1 MTQIRNSLGDILAMS
16 GIRNTDRYFAPMDP
30 QTEAALQAM
39 AEEAQ
44 RASAQE
50 QVDPNQ
56 AYLQAEQM
64 KVQAKSETDAA
75 KMQMDMARAAAKDD
89 LERDKMDQ
97 DLMLKTAEI
106 YGKYETSVETEKL
119 RALQRA
125 PRGV

>member
-1 MTQIRNSLGDILAMS
+1 
-16 GIRNTDRYFAPMDP
+16 
-30 QTEAALQAM
+30 
-39 AEEAQ
+39 
-44 RASAQE
+44 
-50 QVDPNQ
+50 
-56 AYLQAEQM
+56 M
-64 KVQAKSETDAA
+64 KAQAKAA
-75 KMQMDMARAAAKDD
+75 SDSDKMQMEMAKAAAKDD